1 VSGLSIEAAASA
13 PGVEV
18 PLPAA
23 ASLEGLEPIQKIKR
37 RWPMVL
43 GGALT
48 VLMIGGLAHELLG
61 SGLAGLGRA
70 VPVTPWFY
78 LAFALFYL
86 GPPTFDYF
94 IFRRLWGI
102 PLSGMIALHKKRI
115 SNEVL
120 LGYSGEA
127 YFYAWARQRTKM
139 VAAPFGAVKDVM
151 ILSAVAGN
159 AITLAMTAIALPYGI
174 GLLTPAQAK
183 MLTGSVG
190 VVIAMSLP
198 FLLFSKKVFSLPRP
212 TLWWVFLMHCLR
224 IVTGMIFCAIAWHF
238 AMPGVSI
245 AMWLLLCTLR
255 MFVSRLPLVPNKDLM
270 FANFAIMLIGQGDE
284 VSELIAFTAAITLIT
299 HVVLMAGF
307 GLQSLLHRENGVEPA
322 K

>member
-1 VSGLSIEAAASA
+1 MSASVAEAPMQAAAT
-13 PGVEV
+13 
-18 PLPAA
+18 
-23 ASLEGLEPIQKIKR
+23 LEGLEPIQKIRR

-48 VLMIGGLAHELLG
+48 VLMIAGLVHELLG
-61 SGLAGLGRA
+61 SGLVGLGRA

-86 GPPTFDYF
+86 GPPTFDYV

-120 LGYSGEA
+120 FGYSGEA

-151 ILSAVAGN
+151 ILSAIAGN

-174 GLLTPAQAK
+174 GLLTPAQAN
-183 MLTGSVG
+183 MLIGSIPIVF
-190 VVIAMSLP
+190 AMSLP
-198 FLLFSKKVFSLPRP
+198 FLLFSKKVFSLPRS
-212 TLWWVFLMHCLR
+212 TLWWVFSIHCLR
-224 IVTGMIFCAIAWHF
+224 IVTGMVFCAFAWHF

-270 FANFAIMLIGQGDE
+270 FFGVAALIIGQRDE
-284 VSELIAFTAAITLIT
+284 LTQLLAFTAAITLIT

-307 GLQSLLHRENGVEPA
+307 GLQSLLARGKEVEQA